1 MVWVVLEKA
10 QEAMRGLV
18 PRVASVHIDDKTIAS
33 VLTVVLQDAFHVEML
48 VELPVGIAVA
58 HQEEL
63 AATGFGELG
72 ARKIDERA
80 AESLALPLGHD
91 DNQVELALGV
101 FVSRGGEAVC
111 RCLLATVAKE

>member
-1 MVWVVLEKA
+1 MVWTVLEKA

-18 PRVASVHIDDKTIAS
+18 PRVASIHIDDKTVAG
-33 VLTVVLQDAFHVEML
+33 VLTVVLKDALHVEVL
-48 VELPVGIAVA
+48 VELPIGVAVA

-63 AATGFGELG
+63 GAAGLGELG
-72 ARKIDERA
+72 AGKVDEGA
-80 AESLALPLGHD
+80 AESLSLPLGHD

>member
-1 MVWVVLEKA
+1 MNKGKIIQVMGPVVD
-10 QEAMRGLV
+10 
-18 PRVASVHIDDKTIAS
+18 VAFEGDLPKIK
-33 VLTVVLQDAFHVEML
+33 DALHVEVL
-48 VELPVGIAVA
+48 VELPIGVAVA

-63 AATGFGELG
+63 GAAGLGELG
-72 ARKIDERA
+72 AGKVDEGA
-80 AESLALPLGHD
+80 AESLSLPLGHD